1 MTQPSL
7 SEAAVR
13 EEIIAPIL
21 KKLGY
26 RSNSAND
33 IRYELNLRYP
43 RDFLGHKKTATDPP
57 IRGKAD
63 YVCNAGGR
71 VAWTVEAKPS
81 GPDFTIDDV
90 EQAFTYARHPEVRAT
105 YFCLCN
111 GREWRVYA
119 TDGSAEAPPL
129 RTIDPRDPKTATR
142 DLESLLGPT
151 ALQSRFAAVAAD
163 SL

>member
-1 MTQPSL
+1 MASESTL

-13 EEIIAPIL
+13 EEIIAPVL
-21 KKLGY
+21 KELGY

-43 RDFLGHKKTATDPP
+43 RDFLGHKKPTTDPP

-63 YVCNAGGR
+63 YVCYAGGR

-90 EQAFTYARHPEVRAT
+90 EQAAGGSRAVEHVNELPAWQRTFTRSNRRQMP
-105 YFCLCN
+105 
-111 GREWRVYA
+111 
-119 TDGSAEAPPL
+119 
-129 RTIDPRDPKTATR
+129 
-142 DLESLLGPT
+142 
-151 ALQSRFAAVAAD
+151 
-163 SL
+163 